1 MKKLFLVLIAL
12 IFLSLSVF
20 AEEFPPSGRG
30 IAPSKE
36 TNPIYWGYLED
47 YGAQL
52 KQAFEKK
59 RMFKIRGWGAS
70 YEYYITRDGEI
81 KDITRSI
88 WHNEYY
94 AKKIKEVIL
103 SVKPLPFREGMNVD
117 KMYFRTFFS
126 KEKYEEIEISIGGL
140 FLKDEKIFHITIATK
155 K

>member
-1 MKKLFLVLIAL
+1 MKKLIFVLLAI
-12 IFLSLSVF
+12 IFLNLNVY
-20 AEEFPPSGRG
+20 AEEIPPRG
-30 IAPSKE
+30 VVMTKE

-70 YEYYITRDGEI
+70 YEYYINRNGT
-81 KDITRSI
+81 ITDMRGSTFT
-88 WHNEYY
+88 NNYY
-94 AKKIKEVIL
+94 DKKVKEVIL

-117 KMYFRTFFS
+117 RMYFDVFFS
-126 KEKYEEIEISIGGL
+126 KEKYEEIHISIG
-140 FLKDEKIFHITIATK
+140 FCNKNIKIFQFMIATK

>member
-1 MKKLFLVLIAL
+1 MKKLIFVLLAI
-12 IFLSLSVF
+12 IFLNLNVY
-20 AEEFPPSGRG
+20 AEEIPPRG
-30 IAPSKE
+30 VVMTKE

-81 KDITRSI
+81 KDMTRSI

-117 KMYFRTFFS
+117 EMYFRTFFS

-140 FLKDEKIFHITIATK
+140 FLKDEEIFHITIATK

>member
-1 MKKLFLVLIAL
+1 MKKLFLVLTAL

-20 AEEFPPSGRG
+20 AEEIPPRG
-30 IAPSKE
+30 VVMTKE
-36 TNPIYWGYLED
+36 THPIFWGYLED

-70 YEYYITRDGEI
+70 YDFYITRDGEI
-81 KDITRSI
+81 KDMTKSI

-103 SVKPLPFREGMNVD
+103 SVKPLPFREGMNAD
-117 KMYFRTFFS
+117 EMYFSVFFS
-126 KEKYEEIEISIGGL
+126 KEKYDEIDIGVGYSL
-140 FLKDEKIFHITIATK
+140 AVNKKNFHISIATK